1 MLRLTALDQVPAD
14 LQASVVTIGNFDG
27 VHRGHRALLTTLVQR
42 AQADHLTSVAVTFE
56 PHPLAV
62 LHPDRA
68 PKALTGLDDRLD
80 LLEELGVDVALVLP
94 FTLELAAQ
102 TPREFVEEVFVDAL
116 HARVVMVGRDMRFGV
131 RNSGDVHTL
140 TELGQEFGYDVAIVD
155 DVGTDKRFSST
166 DTRARMVEGDVAGAA
181 EILGRTPEVH
191 GVVVRGLQRGRELG
205 YPTANLAADA
215 TGMVPE
221 DGVYAGWLVRDR
233 LPESDPD
240 HRMPAAISVGTNPTF
255 DDVHRRTVEAYVLDR
270 DDLDLYGE
278 SVRVQFVQR
287 VRGNTRF
294 TTIEALIEQIGND
307 VDKIRDLLS
316 DCD

>member
-27 VHRGHRALLTTLVQR
+27 VHLGHRALLTRLVDR
-42 AQADHLTSVAVTFE
+42 AHAAHLTSVAVTFE

-68 PKALTGLDDRLD
+68 PKALISLDDRLD
-80 LLEELGVDVALVLP
+80 LLEDLGVDITLVLP

-116 HARVVMVGRDMRFGV
+116 HARLVVVGRDMRFGV

-140 TELGQEFGYDVAIVD
+140 AELGREFGYDVAIVD
-155 DVGTDKRFSST
+155 DVGTDRRYSST
-166 DTRARMVEGDVAGAA
+166 DTRARMISGDVAGAA
-181 EILGRTPEVH
+181 EILGRIPEVH

-221 DGVYAGWLVRDR
+221 DGVYAGWLVRDA
-233 LPESDPD
+233 LPDSDPD

-287 VRGNTRF
+287 VRGNTKF
-294 TTIEALIEQIGND
+294 TTIEALIAQIGHD
-307 VDKIRDLLS
+307 VDEIRELLG
-316 DCD
+316 